1 MKIKQISFSPTGG
14 TKKVTEAVCKGIG
27 VDDIEHIELCVS
39 ELKIA
44 SSTIE
49 PDDIAIIAAPVFAG
63 RVPTLAVDRIG
74 KIKGNGAKCVV
85 IAVYGNRAYD
95 DALLELRDIANNAGY
110 CVVAAIAAV
119 AEHSIV
125 RDYGAGRTDAED
137 NAQLM
142 SFGEKIAEAIKLNH
156 INPKLAVSGNF
167 PYKQPIGGPF
177 PTSGKLCNNC
187 GACAKACPVGAIT
200 FNDTQKTDKAK
211 CISCMKCISV
221 CPKAARK
228 IGTVMHLAIK
238 TMLKKSC
245 KERKANELYI

>member
-1 MKIKQISFSPTGG
+1 MKIKQITFSPTGG

-125 RDYGAGRTDAED
+125 RDYGAGRPDAED

-177 PTSGKLCNNC
+177 PTSGKLCNQLWRMC
-187 GACAKACPVGAIT
+187 KGL
-200 FNDTQKTDKAK
+200 
-211 CISCMKCISV
+211 SCRCYHI
-221 CPKAARK
+221 
-228 IGTVMHLAIK
+228 
-238 TMLKKSC
+238 
-245 KERKANELYI
+245 

>member
-1 MKIKQISFSPTGG
+1 MKIKQITFSPTGG
-14 TKKVTEAVCKGIG
+14 TKKVAEAVCKGIG
-27 VDDIEHIELCVS
+27 VDDIERIELCVP
-39 ELKIA
+39 ELTIA
-44 SSTIE
+44 SSTVE
-49 PDDIAIIAAPVFAG
+49 TDDIAVIAAPVFAG
-63 RVPTLAVDRIG
+63 RIPALAVDRIG
-74 KIKGNGAKCVV
+74 KIKGNGVMCVV

-125 RDYGAGRTDAED
+125 RDYGAGRPDAED

-142 SFGEKIAEAIKLNH
+142 SFGEKIAETIKLHH
-156 INPKLAVSGNF
+156 INTKLAVPGNF
-167 PYKQPIGGPF
+167 PYKQPIGGPV
-177 PTSGKLCNNC
+177 PKSGNLCNNC
-187 GACAKACPVGAIT
+187 GACTKACPVGAIT
-200 FNDTQKTDKAK
+200 FDNTQKTDKTK

-228 IGTVMHLAIK
+228 IGSVMHFAIK
-238 TMLKKSC
+238 TMLKKPC

>member
-1 MKIKQISFSPTGG
+1 MKIKQITFSPTGG

-125 RDYGAGRTDAED
+125 RDYGAGRPDAED
-137 NAQLM
+137 NAQLK

-177 PTSGKLCNNC
+177 QHQENC
-187 GACAKACPVGAIT
+187 VTTVAHVQRPV
-200 FNDTQKTDKAK
+200 
-211 CISCMKCISV
+211 
-221 CPKAARK
+221 
-228 IGTVMHLAIK
+228 L
-238 TMLKKSC
+238 
-245 KERKANELYI
+245 

>member
-1 MKIKQISFSPTGG
+1 MKIKQITFSPTGG

-125 RDYGAGRTDAED
+125 RDYGAGRPDAED

-200 FNDTQKTDKAK
+200 FNDTQKTDKGE
-211 CISCMKCISV
+211 MYF
-221 CPKAARK
+221 
-228 IGTVMHLAIK
+228 MHEVYLCVP
-238 TMLKKSC
+238 KSC
-245 KERKANELYI
+245 

>member
-1 MKIKQISFSPTGG
+1 MKIKQITFSPTGG

-27 VDDIEHIELCVS
+27 VDDIEHIELCVP

-49 PDDIAIIAAPVFAG
+49 PDDIAVIAAPVFGG
-63 RVPTLAVDRIG
+63 RIPALAVNRIR

-125 RDYGAGRTDAED
+125 RDYGAGRPDAED

-142 SFGEKIAEAIKLNH
+142 SFGKKIAEAITLNH
-156 INPKLAVSGNF
+156 IKPKLAVPGNF
-167 PYKQPIGGPF
+167 PYKEPIGGPV
-177 PTSGKLCNNC
+177 PTSGKMCNNC

-200 FNDTQKTDKAK
+200 FDDTQKTDKAK

-221 CPKAARK
+221 CPNSARK

-238 TMLKKSC
+238 TMLKKTC